1 MAITFKVTGEENQE
15 LEGPQ
20 EIEEPKPQA
29 TVELVAR
36 KTLDGNI
43 VIQDHLDIDIVVLP
57 QKSKIVCFAKKE
69 MSNAVYAVQ
78 SKMFEF
84 LRKKGVI
91 IPETIMGGN
100 VYGSLE
106 AKYPAQS
113 ETSDPTQAVIFSISK
128 FIEEEKPYFMWDAA
142 HKAEEEERVLEPSE
156 EDTTAYSADLH
167 SPKKGRNV
175 HFPASMY
182 QVY

>member
-1 MAITFKVTGEENQE
+1 MAVTFKVSGAEEQP
-15 LEGPQ
+15 PQ
-20 EIEEPKPQA
+20 EIEQPKPQA

-43 VIQDHLDIDIVVLP
+43 MIQDHMDIDIVVLP
-57 QKSKIVCFAKKE
+57 EKSKIVCFAKKQ
-69 MSNAVYAVQ
+69 MNNSIYAVQ
-78 SKMFEF
+78 QKMFEF
-84 LRKKGVI
+84 LRRKGVI
-91 IPETIMGGN
+91 IPETVMGGN
-100 VYGSLE
+100 VYGSME
-106 AKYPAQS
+106 AKYPAKS
-113 ETSDPTQAVIFSISK
+113 EIADPTQAVVFSISK

-156 EDTTAYSADLH
+156 EDTTAYSSDLH

-175 HFPASMY
+175 HLPSSMY

>member
-1 MAITFKVTGEENQE
+1 MAITFKVTGSEGAEQTTAQE
-15 LEGPQ
+15 VEP
-20 EIEEPKPQA
+20 PKPQA

-43 VIQDHLDIDIVVLP
+43 MIQDHLDIDIVVMP
-57 QKSKIVCFAKKE
+57 EKSKIVCFAKKE
-69 MSNAVYAVQ
+69 MSNAVYSIQ
-78 SKMFEF
+78 QKMFEF
-84 LRKKGVI
+84 LRRKGII

-100 VYGSLE
+100 VYGSME
-106 AKYPAQS
+106 AKYPSQS
-113 ETSDPTQAVIFSISK
+113 EMADTTQAVVFSISK

-156 EDTTAYSADLH
+156 EETTAYSADLH

>member
-1 MAITFKVTGEENQE
+1 MAVSFKVTGAEASEVE
-15 LEGPQ
+15 PQ
-20 EIEEPKPQA
+20 EVQPPPPQA

-43 VIQDHLDIDIVVLP
+43 MIQDHLDIDIVVLP
-57 QKSKIVCFAKKE
+57 EKAKIVCFAKKE
-69 MSNAVYAVQ
+69 MSNAIYAVQ
-78 SKMFEF
+78 QQMFEF
-84 LRKKGVI
+84 LRTKGVI

-100 VYGSLE
+100 VYGSME
-106 AKYPAQS
+106 AKYPS
-113 ETSDPTQAVIFSISK
+113 KSDTADTTQAVIFSIGK
-128 FIEEEKPYFMWDAA
+128 FIETEKPYFMWDAA
-142 HKAEEEERVLEPSE
+142 HKAEEEERILEPSDE
-156 EDTTAYSADLH
+156 ETTAYSSDLH